1 MQRQVNQVAGI
12 EDRLF
17 AANMQSSSDK
27 NGPKMKN
34 WAGVWG
40 IFCLGVTLWTH
51 DHGEPWPAV
60 ATPFYTAIVAGHMA
74 MEPTKGEPPMSDRVL
89 PLNPH

>member
-17 AANMQSSSDK
+17 AVNLQVVVIKMDQ
-27 NGPKMKN
+27 KMKN
-34 WAGVWG
+34 QAGVWG
-40 IFCLGVTLWTH
+40 IFCLGVAVWTH
-51 DHGEPWPAV
+51 GHGEPWPAV
-60 ATPFYTAIVAGHMA
+60 AIPFYTAVVAGHIA
-74 MEPTKGEPPMSDRVL
+74 VQPAKGEPPMSDGVL

>member
-1 MQRQVNQVAGI
+1 MQCQANRVAGI

-17 AANMQSSSDK
+17 AVNMQSSSDK
-27 NGPKMKN
+27 NEPKMKN

-51 DHGEPWPAV
+51 GHGEPWPAI
-60 ATPFYTAIVAGHMA
+60 ATQFYTAIVAGHTA
-74 MEPTKGEPPMSDRVL
+74 VEPAKGQSPRSD
-89 PLNPH
+89 